1 MANYKFDAS
10 KMDEI
15 IKKTVDAINGSK
27 KEICEIAESARREY
41 KNLVVELEALKT
53 EATRLII
60 EVEEIEKELQNSKKR
75 LMLVNKNFE
84 NFSEE
89 ELKQAYEKADNLRI
103 ELVIKREKEKYY
115 IKRRND
121 LEVRIKEVLKTIK
134 RADNLM
140 AHVGVAMEYLCGD
153 LMNLGNQI
161 EDMQLRQA
169 WGFRIIRA
177 QEDERQRV
185 AREIHE
191 GPAQSMSN
199 VVLKAEVCEKLIDV
213 DIEKARLE
221 LKNLK
226 SIVRESLVDVRRI
239 IYNLRP
245 MSLDDLGLVP
255 TLQKYISTFQD
266 ENKIDVMFKSRGSI
280 CEISSVISLTVF
292 RIVQEALNNIRK
304 HAKASSASVNI
315 EFIEDKLRLS
325 ISDDGVGFD
334 VEELKVK
341 HEDVEGGF
349 GLYSMKERVEL
360 LDGEF
365 YISSHTGSGT
375 RISIMIPLRQNEGDA
390 DEKD

>member
-15 IKKTVDAINGSK
+15 IKKVVDAINGSK
-27 KEICEIAESARREY
+27 KEICEIAEGARKEH
-41 KNLVVELEALKT
+41 KNLVAELELLKT
-53 EATRLII
+53 EAAELIK
-60 EVEEIEKELQNSKKR
+60 EVDEIEKELQNSRKK
-75 LMLVNKNFE
+75 LMVVNKNFE
-84 NFSEE
+84 KFSQE

-103 ELVIKREKEKYY
+103 ELVIKREKEKYF

-121 LEVRIKEVLKTIK
+121 LEVRIKEVLKTVQ

-153 LMNLGNQI
+153 LINLGNQI
-161 EDMQLRQA
+161 EDMQQRQV
-169 WGFRIIRA
+169 WGFRIIKA

-185 AREIHE
+185 AREIHD

-199 VVLKAEVCEKLIDV
+199 VVLKAEICEKLIDV
-213 DIEKARLE
+213 DIEKARFE
-221 LKNLK
+221 LQNLK
-226 SIVRESLVDVRRI
+226 RIVRESLVDVRKI

-255 TLQKYISTFQD
+255 TLQRYISTFQE
-266 ENKIDVMFKSRGSI
+266 ENKIDVLFKSRGSI
-280 CEISSVISLTVF
+280 SDIRSVISLTVF

-304 HAKASSASVNI
+304 HAKANSVSVNI

-325 ISDDGVGFD
+325 INDDGVGFD
-334 VEELKVK
+334 VESLKVK
-341 HEDVEGGF
+341 HEDIESGF
-349 GLYSMKERVEL
+349 GLFSMKERVEL

-365 YISSHTGSGT
+365 NISSRTGSGT
-375 RISIMIPLRQNEGDA
+375 RLSIMIPLKQNEGDA
-390 DEKD
+390 DENN

>member
-15 IKKTVDAINGSK
+15 IKKVIDAINGSK
-27 KEICEIAESARREY
+27 KEICEIAEGARKEH
-41 KNLVVELEALKT
+41 KNLVSELEALKT
-53 EATRLII
+53 EAAQLII
-60 EVEEIEKELQNSKKR
+60 EVEEIEKELQNSRKK
-75 LMLVNKNFE
+75 LMLVNKNYE
-84 NFSEE
+84 KFSEE

-140 AHVGVAMEYLCGD
+140 AHVGVAMEFLCGD
-153 LMNLGNQI
+153 LINLGNQI

-169 WGFRIIRA
+169 WGFRIIKA

-185 AREIHE
+185 AREIHD

-221 LKNLK
+221 LQNLK
-226 SIVRESLVDVRRI
+226 RIVRESLVDVRKI

-255 TLQKYISTFQD
+255 TLQRYTSTFRD
-266 ENKIDVMFKSRGSI
+266 ENNIDVMFDS
-280 CEISSVISLTVF
+280 T
-292 RIVQEALNNIRK
+292 A
-304 HAKASSASVNI
+304 
-315 EFIEDKLRLS
+315 
-325 ISDDGVGFD
+325 
-334 VEELKVK
+334 
-341 HEDVEGGF
+341 
-349 GLYSMKERVEL
+349 
-360 LDGEF
+360 
-365 YISSHTGSGT
+365 
-375 RISIMIPLRQNEGDA
+375 
-390 DEKD
+390 